1 MTIRTTHVG
10 SLPRTERLIEANRER
25 RAGSLDEQG
34 FTAVLQEE
42 VNGVVARQA
51 GLGLTILNDGEY
63 GHAMIDNVDYGAW
76 WTYSFSRFSG
86 LSLEDIARFDVK
98 PPAGREGRLSYSSFA
113 ERRDWNLFADAY
125 SDPESGIH
133 IANKNPV
140 AFPTI
145 TSEIAYI
152 GEEAVDRDIAGTKA
166 ALEAAGRPVSDGF
179 VAALSPGSAARI
191 ANAHYEDD
199 EAVVWAF
206 AEGLREEYR
215 RITDAG
221 LTVQIDAPDLAEGW
235 DQFAVEPALED
246 YRAFQRVRI
255 EALNHALEGI
265 DPALVRYHVCWGS
278 WHGPHT
284 TDIPFKDIVDL
295 ALEVN
300 ANGLTFE
307 AANARHAH
315 EWTIWKDIDL
325 AEGKYLIPGVVSHST
340 NVVEHPELVAQ
351 RIRQFADIVGDER
364 VVASTDCGLGGRIY
378 PSIAWAKLAAL
389 TEGAR
394 LASK

>member
-10 SLPRTERLIEANRER
+10 SLPRTPELIEANRAR
-25 RAGSLDEQG
+25 RAGSLAESD
-34 FTAVLQEE
+34 FTALLQGE
-42 VNGVVARQA
+42 VNGVVERQA
-51 GLGLTILNDGEY
+51 DLGLSIVNDGEY
-63 GHAMIDNVDYGAW
+63 GHAMIDEVDYGAW

-86 LSLEDIARFDVK
+86 LSLEDTARFDVK
-98 PPAGREGRLSYSSFA
+98 PPSGREGRISFSSFA
-113 ERRDWNLFADAY
+113 ERRDWVRFADAY
-125 SDPESGIH
+125 SSPESGIH

-145 TSEIAYI
+145 TSELAYI
-152 GEEAVDRDIAGTKA
+152 GADAVERDIAGTKA
-166 ALEAAGRPVSDGF
+166 ALAAAGKPVSEGF
-179 VAALSPGSAARI
+179 VAAISPGSAARV
-191 ANAHYEDD
+191 ANAFYEDD

-206 AEGLREEYR
+206 AEGLHEEYK

-246 YRAFQRVRI
+246 YREFSRVRVD
-255 EALNHALEGI
+255 ALNHALRGI

-284 TDIPFKDIVDL
+284 TDIAFKDIVDL
-295 ALEVN
+295 ALAVN

-315 EWTIWKDIDL
+315 EWTIWKDVEL

-351 RIRQFADIVGDER
+351 RIRRFADIVGDDR
-364 VVASTDCGLGGRIY
+364 VVASTDCGLGGRIF
-378 PSIAWAKLAAL
+378 PSIAWAKLASLA
-389 TEGAR
+389 EGAR

>member
-10 SLPRTERLIEANRER
+10 SLPRTQRLIEANR
-25 RAGSLDEQG
+25 
-34 FTAVLQEE
+34 
-42 VNGVVARQA
+42 ARQA
-51 GLGLTILNDGEY
+51 GSFSDSDFTRILREEVQSVIARQRDCGLSIVNDGEY
-63 GHAMIDNVDYGAW
+63 GHAMIDTVDYGAW
-76 WTYSFSRFSG
+76 WTYSFSRFCG
-86 LSLEDIARFDVK
+86 LSLEDTSSFDVK
-98 PPAGREGRLSYSSFA
+98 PPSGRKGRISFDSFSQ
-113 ERRDWNLFADAY
+113 RRDWTTFADAY

-145 TSEIAYI
+145 TSEIRYI
-152 GEEAVDRDIAGTKA
+152 GKDAVNRDIELTKEGLKKAGI
-166 ALEAAGRPVSDGF
+166 PVSCGF
-179 VAALSPGSAARI
+179 VAAISPGSAARV
-191 ANAHYEDD
+191 ANAFYEDD

-206 AEGLREEYR
+206 AQELREEYK
-215 RITDAG
+215 RITDSG
-221 LTVQIDAPDLAEGW
+221 LSVQIDAPDLAEGW
-235 DQFAVEPALED
+235 DQFAVEPSLED
-246 YRAFQRVRI
+246 YRAFQKVRI
-255 EALNHALEGI
+255 DALNYALDGI

-284 TDIPFKDIVDL
+284 TDIPFANIVDL

-300 ANGLTFE
+300 ADGLSFE

-315 EWTIWKDIDL
+315 EWTIWKDIAL
-325 AEGKYLIPGVVSHST
+325 PEGKYLIPGVVSHST

-378 PSIAWAKLAAL
+378 PSIAWAKLASL
-389 TEGAR
+389 TQGAR
-394 LASK
+394 LASQ